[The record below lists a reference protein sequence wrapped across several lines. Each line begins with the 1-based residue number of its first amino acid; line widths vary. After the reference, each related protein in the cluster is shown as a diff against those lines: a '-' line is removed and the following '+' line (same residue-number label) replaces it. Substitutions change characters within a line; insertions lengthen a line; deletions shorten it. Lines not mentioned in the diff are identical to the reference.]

1 MIPALLLNIIQS
13 LVVDQAQSLA
23 KEHVAKVMED
33 NLSEDQLKMIDAVV
47 DEMPENTFKSVKE
60 LLGWRKEDTVLS
72 KVSLIPVCM
81 WR

>member
-13 LVVDQAQSLA
+13 LVVDKAQSLA

-60 LLGWRKEDTVLS
+60 LLG
-72 KVSLIPVCM
+72 
-81 WR
+81 

>member
-1 MIPALLLNIIQS
+1 MVASLLLNVIQS

-33 NLSEDQLKMIDAVV
+33 NLSEDQLKLIDAVV

-60 LLGWRKEDTVLS
+60 FLG
-72 KVSLIPVCM
+72 
-81 WR
+81 

>member
-1 MIPALLLNIIQS
+1 TNQHITLNLINLKKKKQKMVASLLLNVIQS

-33 NLSEDQLKMIDAVV
+33 NLSEDQLKLIDAVV

-60 LLGWRKEDTVLS
+60 FLG
-72 KVSLIPVCM
+72 
-81 WR
+81 